1 MRGTEF
7 EFRYRFFLI
16 GAIYAI
22 AFSCYSFDHVNA
34 GYAIAWSLLGHRP
47 LETAA
52 HDRVVVHCIFGAGA
66 LLAIA
71 AAAIRT
77 WGAAYLKST
86 VVHDLDLHSEA
97 LVADGPFR
105 YTRNPL
111 YLGGVLLAA
120 GIGLMASRLG
130 LVALVALQYVYYAR
144 LIGRE
149 EANLLE
155 AQGERYAAYCRA
167 VPRFWPALGP
177 RVASGGMKPRWVQAF
192 VGEAFLW
199 CFAVATVLFAVTL
212 NQKITWYIIDGVLVA
227 YVVVVFGFRRRKR
240 RAEQAH

>member
-7 EFRYRFFLI
+7 EFRYRFFVI
-16 GAIYAI
+16 GAIYGI

-34 GYAIAWSLLGHRP
+34 GYAIARAVLGHSP
-47 LETAA
+47 LPGAA
-52 HDRVVVHCIFGAGA
+52 HDQMAVRCVFGVGA

-77 WGAAYLKST
+77 WGAAFLKSS

-97 LVADGPFR
+97 LVADGPYR
-105 YTRNPL
+105 YVRNPL

-120 GIGLMASRLG
+120 GIGLMASRVG
-130 LVALVALQYVYYAR
+130 LVVLVAGSYLFYAR

-149 EANLLE
+149 EAQLVE
-155 AQGERYAAYCRA
+155 SQGERYAAYCRA

-177 RVASGGMKPRWVQAF
+177 RVGSGGMKPRWGQAF

-199 CFAVATVLFAVTL
+199 CFAVATTLFAATL
-212 NQKITWYIIDGVLVA
+212 NQKFTWIIIDVVLVA
-227 YVVVVFGFRRRKR
+227 YVVVVFGFWRRR
-240 RAEQAH
+240 RAGKADS